1 VSAVC
6 LNCGAKLLGPHC
18 SLCGQKHE
26 PQPPTVGHLLGET
39 FESITHADSR
49 LWRTLGTLLA
59 RPGELTRQWFAGHRA
74 SYLPPIRLYLVLSVA
89 FFLMVALSAGRPG
102 VMDDELNINGECSRL
117 QYNGPFPSTVAPKL
131 REACEK
137 VQREGFGS
145 YQGAFFRNLPK
156 AMFVLLPLVAA
167 FMLLLYWRPRRLYVE
182 HLLHLVH
189 NQSAIYAAF
198 IVEGALAFVLPD
210 AVAGPLTIV
219 LVGYLVWYCYRSM
232 RVFYG
237 QPSLQTIVKYAA
249 ISSVY
254 LILALVLMLF
264 TGLAS
269 VLGG

>member
-1 VSAVC
+1 MSAVC
-6 LNCGAKLLGPHC
+6 LNCGARLLGPHC

-39 FESITHADSR
+39 FETLTHADSR
-49 LWRTLGTLLA
+49 LWRTFGTLLA

-89 FFLMVALSAGRPG
+89 FFLMVALGAGRSEARDG
-102 VMDDELNINGECSRL
+102 MILDADCTRL

-156 AMFVLLPLVAA
+156 AMFVLLPLVAG

-198 IVEGALAFVLPD
+198 IVEMPLSTVLP
-210 AVAGPLTIV
+210 GPLRGPLSLL

-232 RVFYG
+232 RVYYG
-237 QPSLQTIVKYAA
+237 QPRLRTLCKYTVIAF
-249 ISSVY
+249 IY
-254 LILALVLMLF
+254 LILALVLLLF

>member
-1 VSAVC
+1 MSAVC
-6 LNCGAKLLGPHC
+6 LNCGAKLLGLHC

-26 PQPPTVGHLLGET
+26 PHPPTVGHLLGET
-39 FESITHADSR
+39 FESLTHADSR

-59 RPGELTRQWFAGHRA
+59 RPGELTREWFAGRRA
-74 SYLPPIRLYLVLSVA
+74 SYMPPIRLYLVLSVA

-102 VMDDELNINGECSRL
+102 VMDNELNINGECSRL
-117 QYNGPFPSTVAPKL
+117 HYNGPFPSTVEPKL
-131 REACEK
+131 REACVK
-137 VQREGFGS
+137 LQREGFGS
-145 YQGAFFRNLPK
+145 FQGTFFRNLPK

-198 IVEGALAFVLPD
+198 IIEGALIFALPD
-210 AVAGPLTIV
+210 PAAGLLTIA
-219 LVGYLVWYCYRSM
+219 LVGYLFWYCYRSM

-237 QPSLQTIVKYAA
+237 QPRLRTIAKYAA

-254 LILALVLMLF
+254 LSLALVLLLF
-264 TGLAS
+264 TGFAS
-269 VLGG
+269 VLEG

>member
-1 VSAVC
+1 VDC

-26 PQPPTVGHLLGET
+26 PHPPTVGHLLGET

-49 LWRTLGTLLA
+49 LWRTLGALLA
-59 RPGELTRQWFAGHRA
+59 RPGRLTQEWLAGRRA
-74 SYLPPIRLYLVLSVA
+74 DYLPPIRLYLVLSVV
-89 FFLMVALSAGRPG
+89 FFLMVALGAGRPG
-102 VMDDELNINGECSRL
+102 VMDDEVRLNGECAQL
-117 QYNGPFPSTVAPKL
+117 QYNGPYPATVAPKL
-131 REACEK
+131 REACLK

-145 YQGAFFRNLPK
+145 FQGAFFRNLPK

-167 FMLLLYWRPRRLYVE
+167 FMLLLYWRPQRLYVE

-210 AVAGPLTIV
+210 AFAGPLSIALIV
-219 LVGYLVWYCYRSM
+219 YVVWYCYRSM
-232 RVFYG
+232 RVYYG
-237 QPSLQTIVKYAA
+237 QSGLKTLGKYTVIAFN
-249 ISSVY
+249 Y
-254 LILALVLMLF
+254 LMLALVLLLF

-269 VLGG
+269 VLEG